1 MLNVPVTLLREQ
13 APMLK
18 TLGSILVNSA
28 IPGRTPAENPS
39 SFDKVSMQIDAP
51 SDELVDAYIKWSGAP
66 ADRYQGVLPP
76 HMFSQWALPVASV
89 QLQQTRYKLSGIVN
103 QGCDV
108 TINSLL
114 PAGQPVNVECE
125 LVDIT
130 EANNRVRI
138 HQRLVAKAADGS
150 DAIQIDFFTAFVL
163 GRGKK
168 KAKAAP
174 EKPPEFET
182 VGTWETHSNDGLEFG
197 ILTGD
202 LNPIHWI
209 SAAGKL
215 SPFKAKVLH
224 GFGMFVR
231 SYEALI
237 NGTGEDISEI
247 GVRFI
252 KPVPLPSHGLR
263 VCRTTSAEADGKRAL
278 ELRDQ
283 SGKTLMVGSYKA
295 AK

>member
-13 APMLK
+13 TPMLK
-18 TLGSILVNSA
+18 TLGTILVNSA
-28 IPGRTPAENPS
+28 IPGRTPSENPA
-39 SFDKVSMQIDAP
+39 SFDKVSMQIAAP
-51 SDELVDAYIKWSGAP
+51 SDELVEAYIAWSGAP
-66 ADRYQGVLPP
+66 ADRYKGVLPP

-108 TINSLL
+108 KINSLL
-114 PAGQPVNVECE
+114 PAGQAVNVECD

-138 HQRLVAKAADGS
+138 HQRLIAKAADGS
-150 DAIQIDFFTAFVL
+150 DAIEIDFFTAFVL

-168 KAKAAP
+168 KAKPTP
-174 EKPPEFET
+174 EKAPEFET
-182 VGTWETHSNDGLEFG
+182 VGTWDTGANDGLEFG

-209 SAAGKL
+209 TAAGKL

-231 SYEALI
+231 SYEALR
-237 NGTGEDISEI
+237 NGSNEDIAEI

-252 KPVPLPSHGLR
+252 KPVPLPSSGLR
-263 VCRTTSAEADGKRAL
+263 VCRTVDTDAEGSRSL
-278 ELRDQ
+278 ELRDS
-283 SGKTLMVGSYKA
+283 SGRTLMVGSYKA